1 MTAFK
6 QSLENNVACHK
17 KSNVKAFEQ
26 FETDRL
32 ESSSSDDMESYSPK
46 SVVMKVSKWP
56 SVKERRVR
64 NQIER
69 IRLEDSHLGED
80 IGECLVAY
88 KVCGSDV
95 VDVNVVIFSR
105 PASPL
110 SGKAMARIQP

>member
-6 QSLENNVACHK
+6 QSLEKNVTCHK
-17 KSNVKAFEQ
+17 KSNVKVFEQ
-26 FETDRL
+26 FETDRD
-32 ESSSSDDMESYSPK
+32 SSSSDDMESYSPK
-46 SVVMKVSKWP
+46 SVVLKVNKWP

-110 SGKAMARIQP
+110 SGKAVARTEP